1 MAHPIPQQGK
11 WATTHFTIDMHQ
23 LTRGKEKHKEVYVL
37 ISSSSSSYMLKPEE
51 TFIGNSVKL
60 SNENPTIWLIGH
72 AIKLR

>member
-1 MAHPIPQQGK
+1 
-11 WATTHFTIDMHQ
+11 
-23 LTRGKEKHKEVYVL
+23 
-37 ISSSSSSYMLKPEE
+37 MLKPEE